1 MSEETAKLE
10 TPEVSPETGELTEQ
24 DLEQAAGG
32 AGATLAA
39 AQKVHDGSI
48 KQSPPPNGIIAILIG

>member
-39 AQKVHDGSI
+39 QKVHDGSI